1 MNIRARVERLEA
13 RTGSERVFCV
23 RRFQGET
30 DDEAFAAEHP
40 GITPGPNDL
49 VVITIQFS
57 GLTRAEADALKQ
69 QRDNRGT
76 P

>member
-1 MNIRARVERLEA
+1 MGAKGERLF
-13 RTGSERVFCV
+13 VV
-23 RRFQGET
+23 RRFEGET
-30 DDEAFAAEHP
+30 TDDAMAAEHP
-40 GITPGPNDL
+40 GQTPGPNDL
-49 VVITIQFS
+49 VVVTIQFS